1 MGLQAVAET
10 VELALRRQLL
20 PSYVKCIWVATM
32 PIWPDVAKHIAT
44 TTGRPFVPDRQH
56 AVGGGCIN
64 AATVVQGGNRR
75 YFVKFNEAAKLDMFA
90 AEAAGLNEIAQAQ
103 AIRVPAPICWG
114 TSGDQAYLVLEY
126 VEQAQPQRESI
137 TQLGQGLAQLH
148 RRLSKHYGWHRDNTI
163 GATLQVNTQSTDWVD
178 FWQRHR
184 LGFQLQLAKRNGHGG
199 KLQRRGERLIDDLGA
214 FFRAGIPVAS
224 LLHGDLWSGNYTF
237 DEQGHPV
244 IFDPAVYYG
253 DRETDLAM
261 TELFGGFPSRFYDA
275 YREAYPLEAGY
286 TVRKT
291 LYNLYHVLN
300 HLNLFGGGYLS
311 QAERMIDMLLAEAE

>member
-1 MGLQAVAET
+1 MLIWPEVAE
-10 VELALRRQLL
+10 
-20 PSYVKCIWVATM
+20 
-32 PIWPDVAKHIAT
+32 HITT
-44 TTGRPFVPDRQH
+44 TTGRPFVADGQH
-56 AVGGGCIN
+56 AAGGGCIN
-64 AATVVQGGNRR
+64 AATVVQGGDQR
-75 YFVKFNEAAKLDMFA
+75 YFVKSNDTAKLDMFT

-126 VEQAQPQRESI
+126 VEQGQPQPESM
-137 TQLGQGLAQLH
+137 TRLGQELAQLH
-148 RRLSKHYGWHRDNTI
+148 RSFSEHYGWHRDNTI
-163 GATLQVNTQSTDWVD
+163 GTTLQVNTPSSDWVD

-184 LGFQLQLAKRNGHGG
+184 LGFQLELAKRNGHGG
-199 KLQRRGERLIDDLGA
+199 KLQHRGERLLANLGA
-214 FFRAGIPVAS
+214 FFRAGTPAAS

-237 DEQGHPV
+237 DEHGHPV

-253 DRETDLAM
+253 DREADLAM

-275 YREAYPLEAGY
+275 YREAHPLEAGY
-286 TVRKT
+286 EVRKA

-311 QAERMIDMLLAEAE
+311 QAERMIDMLLAEVE

>member
-1 MGLQAVAET
+1 M
-10 VELALRRQLL
+10 
-20 PSYVKCIWVATM
+20 S
-32 PIWPDVAKHIAT
+32 IWPDVARHIAA
-44 TTGRPFVPDRQH
+44 TTGRPFVADAQC
-56 AVGGGCIN
+56 AVDGGCIN
-64 AATVVQGGNRR
+64 AASVVQGGDQR
-75 YFVKFNEAAKLDMFA
+75 YFVKFNDAAKLDMFT

-126 VEQAQPQRESI
+126 VEQAHPQRESMA
-137 TQLGQGLAQLH
+137 QLGQALAQLH
-148 RRLSKHYGWHRDNTI
+148 RRLSEHYGWHRDNTI
-163 GATLQVNTQSTDWVD
+163 GATLQVNTPSTNWVD

-184 LGFQLQLAKRNGHGG
+184 LGFQLELAKRNGHGG
-199 KLQRRGERLIDDLGA
+199 KLQRRGERLVADLGT
-214 FFRAGIPVAS
+214 FFRAGAPVAS

-237 DEQGHPV
+237 DEHGHPV

-286 TVRKT
+286 AVRKT
-291 LYNLYHVLN
+291 FYNLYHVLN

-311 QAERMIDMLLAEAE
+311 QAERMIDMLLAEVE

>member
-1 MGLQAVAET
+1 M
-10 VELALRRQLL
+10 
-20 PSYVKCIWVATM
+20 S
-32 PIWPDVAKHIAT
+32 IWPDIAEHIAA
-44 TTGRPFVPDRQH
+44 TTGQPFIADGQH

-64 AATVVQGGNRR
+64 AATVVRGGDQR
-75 YFVKFNEAAKLDMFA
+75 YFVKSNDAAKLDMFT
-90 AEAAGLNEIAQAQ
+90 AEAAGLNELAQAQ

-114 TSGDQAYLVLEY
+114 TSGEQAYLVLEY
-126 VEQAQPQRESI
+126 VEQGQPRSESM
-137 TQLGQGLAQLH
+137 TWLGQELAQLH
-148 RRLSKHYGWHRDNTI
+148 RRPNEHYGWHRDNTI
-163 GATLQVNTQSTDWVD
+163 GATLQVNTPSNDWID

-184 LGFQLQLAKRNGHGG
+184 LGFQLELAKRNGHGG
-199 KLQRRGERLIDDLGA
+199 KLQRQGERLVSDLGA
-214 FFRAGIPVAS
+214 FFRASTPAAS

-237 DEQGHPV
+237 DEHGHPV

-286 TVRKT
+286 AIRKT

-311 QAERMIDMLLAEAE
+311 QAERMIDMLLAEVE

>member
-1 MGLQAVAET
+1 
-10 VELALRRQLL
+10 
-20 PSYVKCIWVATM
+20 
-32 PIWPDVAKHIAT
+32 
-44 TTGRPFVPDRQH
+44 
-56 AVGGGCIN
+56 
-64 AATVVQGGNRR
+64 VVQGGDQR
-75 YFVKFNEAAKLDMFA
+75 YFVKFNDAAKLDMFT

-126 VEQAQPQRESI
+126 VEQAHPQRESMA
-137 TQLGQGLAQLH
+137 QLGQALAQLH
-148 RRLSKHYGWHRDNTI
+148 RRLSEHYGWHRDNTI
-163 GATLQVNTQSTDWVD
+163 GATLQVNTPSTNWVD

-184 LGFQLQLAKRNGHGG
+184 LGFQLELAKRNGHGG
-199 KLQRRGERLIDDLGA
+199 KLQRRGERLVADLGT
-214 FFRAGIPVAS
+214 FFRAGAPVAS

-237 DEQGHPV
+237 DEHGHPV

-286 TVRKT
+286 AVRKT
-291 LYNLYHVLN
+291 FYNLYHVLN

-311 QAERMIDMLLAEAE
+311 QAERMIDMLLAEVE

>member
-1 MGLQAVAET
+1 M
-10 VELALRRQLL
+10 
-20 PSYVKCIWVATM
+20 S
-32 PIWPDVAKHIAT
+32 IWPDVAKHIAA
-44 TTGRPFVPDRQH
+44 TTGRPFVADAQR
-56 AVGGGCIN
+56 VVDGGCIN
-64 AATVVQGGNRR
+64 AASVVQGGDQR
-75 YFVKFNEAAKLDMFA
+75 YFVKFNDAAKLDMFT

-114 TSGDQAYLVLEY
+114 TSGNQAYLVLEY
-126 VEQAQPQRESI
+126 VEQAQPQRESMA
-137 TQLGQGLAQLH
+137 QLGQALAQLH
-148 RRLSKHYGWHRDNTI
+148 RRLSEHYGWHRDNTI
-163 GATLQVNTQSTDWVD
+163 GATLQVNTPSTDWVD

-184 LGFQLQLAKRNGHGG
+184 LGFQLELAKRNGHGG
-199 KLQRRGERLIDDLGA
+199 KLQRRGERLVADLGA
-214 FFRAGIPVAS
+214 FFRAGTPVAS

-237 DEQGHPV
+237 DEHGHPV

-286 TVRKT
+286 AVRKT
-291 LYNLYHVLN
+291 FYNLYHVLN

-311 QAERMIDMLLAEAE
+311 QAERMINMLLAEVE